1 MKFRDI
7 PQMTQAH
14 YAVHV
19 SWSYLQ
25 AWLADHEKIA
35 FDMDPPYQ
43 RGYVWTEEQ
52 KTAYLEYILKGG
64 ISGRDIFWNC
74 PGWMRGFEGPLELVD
89 GKQRIS
95 AVLDFFSNKVKV
107 FGHYYK
113 EFEDSLR
120 ITDAVFIFHVNNL
133 TNKKDIVQW
142 YLDMNTGGS
151 VHTEKDL
158 QPAYEMMK
166 ELER

>member
-14 YAVHV
+14 YNVHI
-19 SWSYLQ
+19 SWDYLEM
-25 AWLADHEKIA
+25 WLEKERTESPLN
-35 FDMDPPYQ
+35 MDPPYQ
-43 RGYVWTEEQ
+43 RGYVWTAEQ
-52 KTAYLEYILKGG
+52 KVAYIEYILKGG
-64 ISGRDIFWNC
+64 ISGKDIFWNC
-74 PGWMRGFEGPLELVD
+74 PGWMDTYEGPMEIVD

-95 AVLDFFSNKVKV
+95 AVLDFLNNKIKA
-107 FGHYYK
+107 FGHLFN
-113 EFEDSLR
+113 EFEDNLR
-120 ITDAVFIFHVNNL
+120 MSEATFIFHINNL

-158 QPAYEMMK
+158 QPAYDMIK
-166 ELER
+166 ELE